1 MSGKKLIVVAAG
13 GTGGHLFPAQ
23 ALAEVLVDR
32 GYVVHLMTDERV
44 RDYGKNFPAEKIHI
58 IPAASPSPSLSKLHL
73 LPGRLLRLYSGYRKA
88 KSLLKSLRPI
98 AVVGFGGYP
107 SFPPVFAA
115 KSLGIPTAIHEQNA
129 VLGRANRMLANRAD
143 FVATSFQDTQGIPA
157 DAAHKVAF
165 TGNPVRAIALLQA
178 RSPYP
183 KIAAD
188 LPITLVVFG
197 GSQGA
202 RIFSDFMPHV
212 FEAMPQELRRRI
224 KLVQQCRTEDIA
236 QSQATYRQMGVSAE
250 LNTFFPD
257 MPKRLAEAHLVVCR
271 AGASS
276 IAELGVIGR
285 PAALVPLPHAIDND
299 QLRNA
304 QSFASAGAGWVFPQG
319 ELNAVE
325 FAGFL
330 TGLMVDGQVLKRAA
344 AAALNHGV
352 PDAAARL
359 AELTISLASSR
370 AALEKKI

>member
-1 MSGKKLIVVAAG
+1 MSDKKLIVVAAG

-23 ALAEVLVDR
+23 ALAEVLVAR
-32 GYVVHLMTDERV
+32 GFAVHLMTDERV
-44 RDYGKNFPAEKIHI
+44 RDYGKNFPAEQIHI
-58 IPAASPSPSLSKLHL
+58 IPAASPSPSLLKLHL

-88 KSLLKSLRPI
+88 KALLKTLRPI

-115 KSLGIPTAIHEQNA
+115 KSLGIPTAVHEQNA
-129 VLGRANRMLANRAD
+129 VLGRANSVLANRVD
-143 FVATSFQDTQGIPA
+143 FLATSFQDTQGIPI
-157 DAAHKVAF
+157 DAANKVAF
-165 TGNPVRAIALLQA
+165 TGNPVRAIALAQA

-183 KIAAD
+183 QIRPD
-188 LPITLVVFG
+188 HPITLVVFG

-202 RIFSDFMPHV
+202 RFFSDFMPQV
-212 FEAMPQELRRRI
+212 FDAMPQDLRQRI
-224 KLVQQCRTEDIA
+224 KLVQQCRAEDMQ
-236 QSQATYRQMGVSAE
+236 QSQQNYRKAGIDAE

-319 ELNAVE
+319 ELNPAE
-325 FAGFL
+325 FAKFL
-330 TGLMVDGQVLKRAA
+330 TGLLADGQVLKRAA

-359 AELTISLASSR
+359 AELTINLASTR
-370 AALEKKI
+370 A

>member
-1 MSGKKLIVVAAG
+1 MSDMKLIVVAAG

-23 ALAEVLVDR
+23 ALAEVLVER
-32 GYVVHLMTDERV
+32 GFTVHLMTDERV
-44 RDYGKNFPAEKIHI
+44 RDYGKNFPAEQIHI
-58 IPAASPSPSLSKLHL
+58 IPSASPSPSLSKLHL

-88 KSLLKSLRPI
+88 KALLKTLRPI

-115 KSLGIPTAIHEQNA
+115 KSLGIPTAVHEQNA
-129 VLGRANRMLANRAD
+129 VLGRANSVLANRVD
-143 FVATSFQDTQGIPA
+143 FLATSFQDTQGIPF
-157 DAAHKVAF
+157 DATNKVAF
-165 TGNPVRAIALLQA
+165 TGNPVRAIALAQA

-183 KIAAD
+183 PIEPGK
-188 LPITLVVFG
+188 PITLVVFG

-202 RIFSDFMPHV
+202 RFFSDFMPQV
-212 FEAMPQELRRRI
+212 FDAMPQDLRRRI
-224 KLVQQCRTEDIA
+224 KLVQQCRAEDME
-236 QSQATYRQMGVSAE
+236 QSQRNYHKAGVAAE
-250 LNTFFPD
+250 LDTFFPD

-304 QSFASAGAGWVFPQG
+304 QSFASAGAGWVFPQS
-319 ELNAVE
+319 ELNPAE
-325 FAGFL
+325 FARFL
-330 TGLMVDGQVLKRAA
+330 TELMADGQVLKRAA

-359 AELTISLASSR
+359 AELTINLASTR
-370 AALEKKI
+370 P